1 MAPSAVDNV
10 ECWRMR
16 RCLSLIVVAVAAISL
31 SCTQGKPPRFQSWKN
46 ATGAEAYER
55 LFWKAIEDGDFA
67 AAERR
72 MAPIYTLTSSAGIA
86 TRDKAVEYFRAL
98 NLKHIDI
105 ADLRVDPEGADMV
118 VSYVATLETRSSSSP
133 ARYYMTTV
141 WQQAKL
147 GWIAI
152 CHTEVRASP

>member
-1 MAPSAVDNV
+1 VARSAGETV
-10 ECWRMR
+10 ECSAMR
-16 RCLSLIVVAVAAISL
+16 RLKVLATACIAAVMV
-31 SCTQGKPPRFQSWKN
+31 SCTQGKPPGLQSWKN

-55 LFWKAIEDGDFA
+55 LFWKAIEDADFA

-72 MAPIYTLTSSAGIA
+72 MAPIYTLTSPAGIA

-105 ADLRVDPEGADMV
+105 AELRVDPEGADMV
-118 VSYVATLETRSSSSP
+118 VSYVATLETKSSSSP

-141 WQQAKL
+141 WQQAKH

-152 CHTEVRASP
+152 CHSEVRASP

>member
-1 MAPSAVDNV
+1 MRALKFMAPI
-10 ECWRMR
+10 CM
-16 RCLSLIVVAVAAISL
+16 AAL
-31 SCTQGKPPRFQSWKN
+31 MVSCTQGKPPRFQSWKN

-55 LFWKAIEDGDFA
+55 LFWKAIEDADFT

-72 MAPIYTLTSSAGIA
+72 MAPIYTLTNPTGIA

-98 NLKHIDI
+98 NLKDIDI

-118 VSYVATLETRSSSSP
+118 VSYVGTLQTKSSSSP
-133 ARYYMTTV
+133 VRYYMTTV
-141 WQQAKL
+141 WQQAKG

-152 CHTEVRASP
+152 CHSEVRASP